1 MSFKDILHPKTQA
14 GEIIRDIVIVLLI
27 VAVIGLVLFAVSGT
41 WPALVAVESG
51 SMEPNIPTYALVFV
65 AEESR
70 YGGWQ
75 TQEEALASGA
85 DPVFN
90 GYGNVIVYQPNGVTN
105 VTPII
110 HRAITRITDEEAASP
125 EWGFTGDAAHGGV
138 ITKGDNPVTNSM
150 PDQKGYFSRYGRV
163 EPVKDEWIV
172 GKALFAIPFIGWVP
186 LNLLWSILIAIGLII
201 VIEVIVKIAAKKK
214 GKAAAGR
221 AEKRSEERKNGK
233 NEKNGKNRKDG
244 TAGKNGKKPAG
255 KR

>member
-51 SMEPNIPTYALVFV
+51 SMEPNIPTYALAFV
-65 AEESR
+65 VEESR

-172 GKALFAIPFIGWVP
+172 GKALFAVPFIGWVP
-186 LNLLWSILIAIGLII
+186 LNLFWSILIAIGII
-201 VIEVIVKIAAKKK
+201 IAVEVIVKIVAKKK
-214 GKAAAGR
+214 GKSAAGR
-221 AEKRSEERKNGK
+221 AGKRSEERKNGK
-233 NEKNGKNRKDG
+233 DGTSGKNGKNV
-244 TAGKNGKKPAG
+244 TAGKDGKKPSG
-255 KR
+255 KK

>member
-75 TQEEALASGA
+75 TQEETLASGA

-90 GYGNVIVYQPNGVTN
+90 GYGDVIVYQPNGKTG

-110 HRAITRITDEEAASP
+110 HRAIEKVTSEEAASK
-125 EWGFTGDAAHGGV
+125 WGFTGDAAHAGI
-138 ITKGDNPVTNSM
+138 ITKGDHNKY
-150 PDQKGYFSRYGRV
+150 PDGEPAYDQDKHSGIGSKYGISWL

-172 GKALFAIPFIGWVP
+172 GKAIFAIPFIGWIP
-186 LNLLWSILIAIGLII
+186 LNLLYSILIAIGIII
-201 VIEVIVKIAAKKK
+201 VVEIIMKIVSKKK
-214 GKAAAGR
+214 NADSLNR
-221 AEKRSEERKNGK
+221 TEKRREERKK
-233 NEKNGKNRKDG
+233 KRKQRG
-244 TAGKNGKKPAG
+244 RGEIRYGS
-255 KR
+255 